1 MENFIFCVVL
11 LSDMEL
17 LKKMFYTI
25 SDMGKTNRAQFF
37 LFRNIAKNRM
47 APFNIYVTVKCHR
60 GNKYCDSR

>member
-11 LSDMEL
+11 LSDIEL

-37 LFRNIAKNRM
+37 LFEILRKIEWPLLISMLR
-47 APFNIYVTVKCHR
+47 
-60 GNKYCDSR
+60 